1 MKPFTRI
8 QAAAFALAF
17 LLGLFPAHTA
27 FAQDTPTEYLFQL
40 QEDAPAVAALSS
52 RSSAFEPVAYADGY
66 YTTRDLAQLQLLLDA
81 GLVAYA
87 VPNGQVTLFDAPMTN
102 DPGLANQWYLDN
114 IKAYAPRAA
123 GLNGFG
129 VTVAVIDSGLV
140 QSHEDFAYDKI
151 TGQNFLTD
159 QTSENY
165 TDVTGHG
172 TLATGIIAAQSDN
185 GVGIAGLADQA
196 DILSLRCFREK
207 DTTVADI
214 LSAVSYAIQNGA
226 DVINMSFGGT
236 NSAVLQPLDN
246 VLKRADAADILLVAA
261 VGNAGT
267 AVPNYPAAYAQVT
280 GVGMIQSD
288 NTVDPLSQRN
298 SSVFVT
304 APGRTIYGI
313 GFTPSAP
320 YRTDSGTSFA
330 APIVSAMAAMTKQA
344 DSAIDND
351 GFRTLLNACAT
362 DRGAVG
368 YDVNYGWGTVDLE
381 RFSTLLTGPT
391 PITYELNGGTLPKNS
406 LAGFTIHRSTP
417 ALLPTPSKEQHNFL
431 GWYTTADFSGQA
443 VDCVPPGTVSPVTYY
458 AKWDATAAP
467 ISPELTAITVS
478 GIPAQKTGLAYSV
491 VLPYGTDLTALTAGD
506 VVIEPADSRA
516 TIDFTFSNALTDNML
531 QQSISITNSQPPTTY
546 TLQISVANAGAP
558 SRAAEQPATISGSAT
573 PGSYDGRTLAVPYT
587 VSMLSWF
594 DNATE
599 FQLSHDGTGTLTQSG
614 GTLTYTPSAADAEKP
629 VQLTVQ
635 GKNQWG
641 ISADTVTV
649 SLTIGAL
656 PISHAQ
662 LVPTSLS
669 YDKKVNADQSITIKL
684 YGNHL
689 TQISGNSFPLSAGTH
704 YTHTPP
710 TIAGNDGTVTLRTAY
725 LNSLSA
731 GSHSLLFTFDHGNAA
746 TLSLTVSDSTV
757 TEQPSGGGGGG
768 GGGGLPA
775 PKVPEVQLFSGG
787 TIPVSYVLTDGI
799 ATLSVTAADLEKL
812 HTSGKAMRLDFSADK
827 SITAITLSGSDLVAL
842 AKNGLE
848 LHTYSGGFA
857 LDADTAK
864 GLQSAKAVTFR
875 SKQLADI
882 DGRPAFDITLTAD
895 GTAVTLPQSPVTL
908 LLPYTLQPGEQADG
922 LGVSRKD
929 ADGTRIALSAQW
941 NENTKQI
948 AAKTD
953 HLSHFIITHAAPW
966 QNPFTDLAPSNW
978 FYDSV
983 AYTCRNNLFQGTTA
997 TRFDPYGETSRAMFV
1012 TLLWRMAG
1020 SPAPAKEHGFSD
1032 VAPGLWYTQAV
1043 AWAAQTGIA
1052 RGTSAT
1058 SFDPGRAITRQELA
1072 AMLHS
1077 YASHTGQVLPQTL
1090 ALTTFQDG
1098 AQIADWAKT
1107 PVAQLQQAGVLQ
1119 GTETGHYAP
1128 ERTATRSETA
1138 AVLHRFGLLGLK

>member
-1 MKPFTRI
+1 MKPFTRV
-8 QAAAFALAF
+8 QAIVFALVF

-27 FAQDTPTEYLFQL
+27 FAQDASTEYLFQL
-40 QEDAPAVAALSS
+40 REDAPIVAALSS
-52 RSSAFEPVAYADGY
+52 HSSAFEPVAYADGY
-66 YTTRDLAQLQLLLDA
+66 YTTRDLVQLQLLLDS

-87 VPNGQVTLFDAPMTN
+87 VPNGQVTLFDTPMTI

-114 IKAYAPRAA
+114 IKADAPRAV
-123 GLNGFG
+123 GLNGTG

-140 QSHEDFAYDKI
+140 QAHEDFAYDQI

-159 QTSENY
+159 QTAENY
-165 TDVTGHG
+165 ADVTGHG

-185 GVGIAGLADQA
+185 GLGIAGLADQA

-214 LSAVSYAIQNGA
+214 LSAVSYAMQNGA

-236 NSAVLQPLDN
+236 NSAVLQPLDT
-246 VLKRADAADILLVAA
+246 VLKKADAFDILLVAA

-304 APGRTIYGI
+304 APGRNIYGI
-313 GFTPSAP
+313 GYTPSTP

-330 APIVSAMAAMTKQA
+330 APIVSAMAAMAKQA

-351 GFRTLLNACAT
+351 GFRTLLKACAI
-362 DRGAVG
+362 DRGTAS
-368 YDVNYGWGTVDLE
+368 YDVNYGWGTVDLDQ
-381 RFSTLLTGPT
+381 FSTLLTGPT
-391 PITYELNGGTLPKNS
+391 AITYELNGGTLPENALS
-406 LAGFTIHRSTP
+406 NFTIHRSAP
-417 ALLPTPSKEQHNFL
+417 ALLPTPSKGLHNFL

-478 GIPAQKTGLAYSV
+478 DIPAQKTGLAYSV
-491 VLPYGTDLTALTAGD
+491 VLPYGTDLTALTAD
-506 VVIEPADSRA
+506 AVVIQPADSRA
-516 TIDFTFSNALTDNML
+516 TIDFAFSNVLTNNML
-531 QQSISITNSQPPTTY
+531 QQSITIINSQPPTTY
-546 TLQISVANAGAP
+546 TLQISVASAGAP
-558 SRAAEQPATISGSAT
+558 SRAAEQPATIRGSAT
-573 PGSYDGRTLAVPYT
+573 PGSYDGRALAVLYT

-599 FQLSHDGTGTLTQSG
+599 FQLSHDGTGTLAQSG
-614 GTLTYTPSAADAEKP
+614 GTLAYTPSAADAAKP

-641 ISADTVTV
+641 TGADTVAV
-649 SLTIGAL
+649 SLSIGAL

-662 LVPTSLS
+662 LVPASLS
-669 YDKKVNADQSITIKL
+669 YDKKANADQSITIKL

-689 TQISGNSFPLSAGTH
+689 TQISGNSSPLSAGTN

-710 TIAGNDGTVTLRTAY
+710 TIAGNDGTVTLRAAY
-725 LNSLSA
+725 LSSLST
-731 GSHSLLFTFDHGNAA
+731 GSHSLVFTFDQGNAA

-757 TEQPSGGGGGG
+757 TEQPGGGGG
-768 GGGGLPA
+768 GGGGLPS

-787 TIPVSYVLTDGI
+787 TIPVSYVLKDGI
-799 ATLSVTAADLEKL
+799 ATLSVTGADLEKL
-812 HTSGKAMRLDFSADK
+812 HASGKAMRLDLSADK
-827 SITAITLSGSDLVAL
+827 SIAAITLSGSDLAAL

-848 LHTYSGGFA
+848 LHTYSGGIA
-857 LDADTAK
+857 LDGGTAK
-864 GLQSAKAVTFR
+864 GLHSAKAVTFQ
-875 SKQLADI
+875 SKPLADI
-882 DGRPAFDITLTAD
+882 NGRPAFDITLTAD
-895 GTAVTLPQSPVTL
+895 GTAVTQPKSPITL
-908 LLPYTLQPGEQADG
+908 LLPYALQPGEQADG
-922 LGVSRKD
+922 LGVSRMS
-929 ADGTRIALSAQW
+929 AAGTLIALSAQW
-941 NENTKQI
+941 NESTKQI

-953 HLSHFIITHAAPW
+953 QLSHFVITCAAPW
-966 QNPFTDLAPSNW
+966 HNPFTDLASSDW

-997 TRFDPYGETSRAMFV
+997 TQFDPYGETSRAMFV

-1020 SPAPAKEHGFSD
+1020 SPAPTQQHGFSD
-1032 VAPGLWYTQAV
+1032 VAPELWYTQAV

-1052 RGTSAT
+1052 RGTSST

-1072 AMLHS
+1072 SMLHS
-1077 YASHTGQVLPQTL
+1077 YASHTGQVLPQPL

-1098 AQIADWAKT
+1098 AQIADWAKI

-1128 ERTATRSETA
+1128 EKTATRSETA
-1138 AVLHRFGLLGLK
+1138 AVLHRFGLLALR